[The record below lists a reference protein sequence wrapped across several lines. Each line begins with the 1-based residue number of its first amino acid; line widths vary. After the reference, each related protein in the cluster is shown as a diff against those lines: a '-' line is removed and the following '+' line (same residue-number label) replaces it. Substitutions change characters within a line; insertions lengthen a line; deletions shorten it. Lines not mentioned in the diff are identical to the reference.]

1 MTKFSEKVFKLMSAL
16 DDKLSRAFSVW
27 QIFLIGFLAIF
38 LVVAMPSKEKQ
49 LEFEKI
55 SFLSKQERQYFIP
68 LSERKKRCKS
78 QLECRILA
86 EAIVYEA
93 RSESELGQVAVA
105 HVIMNRVNSNRWGD
119 SIKDVVYQYKQF
131 SYTLKRQKNKPS
143 SEDWKNAYLVAY
155 EVINGMIGSPVGNS
169 THYHTTKVNPK
180 WVKKLEYVATIENHI
195 FYK

>member
-1 MTKFSEKVFKLMSAL
+1 MTKFNEKVFKLMSAL

-49 LEFEKI
+49 LEFENI
-55 SFLSKQERQYFIP
+55 SFLSKQERQYFVP

-131 SYTLKRQKNKPS
+131 SYTLQKQRRSPS
-143 SEDWKNAYLVAY
+143 DNDWKKAYLVAY
-155 EVINGMIGSPVGNS
+155 EVMNGMVDSPVGDS
-169 THYHTTKVNPK
+169 THYHTNQVNPK
-180 WVKKLEYVATIENHI
+180 WAKELEYVATIENHR

>member
-1 MTKFSEKVFKLMSAL
+1 MIFAL
-16 DDKLSRAFSVW
+16 DDSLSRAFSVW

-38 LVVAMPSKEKQ
+38 LIFAIPSKEKQ
-49 LEFEKI
+49 LKFEKI
-55 SFLSKQERQYFIP
+55 SFLSKQERQHFIP

-105 HVIMNRVNSNRWGD
+105 YVIMNRVNAERWGD

-131 SYTLKRQKNKPS
+131 SYTLQKQRTQPSNK
-143 SEDWKNAYLVAY
+143 DWKKAYLVAY
-155 EVINGMIGSPVGNS
+155 EVMNGMIDSPVGDS
-169 THYHTTKVNPK
+169 THYHTTSVNPK
-180 WVKKLEYVATIENHI
+180 WAKSLEYVATIDKHI